1 MRNAERLPA
10 GSFCKSVKK
19 ELTMIAV
26 IGCAKETV
34 NVKMSMPMD
43 EGERALMGIEEP
55 KTEAD
60 IKDDEIAVKDSGCG
74 VNIAKQLAALGYE
87 TEFISVVGD
96 DTLGAAVKAG
106 LDDAGVKRGGV
117 DAMPGSTAVDV
128 HFLNVLGE
136 IVMFNKNLEAVKKI
150 TPDFVRSKADI
161 LDRAD
166 YIVVDG
172 SIPQET
178 IEYIAGEYG
187 PRDNVKIFFDPASVS
202 GGYKA
207 ADVLEHFHCVLPG
220 RMEAEAMTG
229 KTVLSEEQIREA
241 GLFFEEAGVDRCV
254 ITIKGGGMYYREGE
268 SEGILRPEKLFPFGS
283 TSGAGDVVSAAV
295 IAGTIEGKDM
305 ETVAKEAMAKAAA
318 FLSEL
323 GLKAVED

>member
-1 MRNAERLPA
+1 MA
-10 GSFCKSVKK
+10 GAGFDKTIKRSLV
-19 ELTMIAV
+19 MIAV

-34 NVKMSMPMD
+34 NVKMNVPMD

-60 IKDDEIAVKDSGCG
+60 IKDDEIFVKDSGCG

-106 LDDAGVKRGGV
+106 LDEAGVKRGGV
-117 DAMPGSTAVDV
+117 DTMPGSTAVDV

-150 TPDFVRSKADI
+150 TPEFVRSKSDI
-161 LDRAD
+161 LDRAE

-187 PRDNVKIFFDPASVS
+187 PRDDVRIFFDPASVS

-207 ADVLEHFHCVLPG
+207 ADILEHFHCVLPG

-229 KTVLSEEQIREA
+229 MTVLSEEQLREA
-241 GLFFEEAGVDRCV
+241 GRFFEQAGIDKCV
-254 ITIKGGGMYYREGE
+254 ITIKGGGLYYREGE

-305 ETVAKEAMAKAAA
+305 ETIAGEAMAEAAV

-323 GLKAVED
+323 GLKVVEN